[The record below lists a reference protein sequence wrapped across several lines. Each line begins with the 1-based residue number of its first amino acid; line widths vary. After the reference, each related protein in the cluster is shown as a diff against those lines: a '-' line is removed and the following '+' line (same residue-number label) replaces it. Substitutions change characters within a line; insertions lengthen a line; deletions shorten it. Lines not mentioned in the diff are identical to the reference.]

1 MKENIIV
8 GLINLIAGIIYGLC
22 SIPLIQ
28 RRVKMND
35 FFGFRLSKALESE
48 KNWYDIN
55 EFGARKIMGWSIFT
69 LISGIVAFF
78 MDFED
83 DSILSS
89 LWMTLPILLTSTIPI
104 MQTLKYSKRL

>member
-8 GLINLIAGIIYGLC
+8 GLVDSITGITYGLS

-28 RRVKMND
+28 RSVKRND
-35 FFGFRLSKALESE
+35 FFGFRLSKAFESE

-55 EFGARKIMGWSIFT
+55 EFGARKLMGWSIFT
-69 LISGIVAFF
+69 LVSGIAAVF

-83 DSILSS
+83 EPIFSS
-89 LWMTLPILLTSTIPI
+89 LWVTIPILLSSIIPI
-104 MQTLKYSKRL
+104 VQTLKYSKRL